1 MEPRLPLLN
10 LKHFEFM
17 DKEKEIAVDESGA
30 RQFKPT
36 FVALKNKNTI
46 YILTFFLLV
55 AGIMSYQGMERE
67 LFPEVVIPYIMV
79 RTVHP
84 GNSPSDMENLITR
97 PIEKELKGLSG
108 VKKMSSASFQ
118 DYSLIIVEFETDV
131 EVKQALQDVKDQVD
145 KAKSELPDN
154 LDQEPVV
161 DDIDFSEFPILN
173 INLSGDYS
181 TFELKKFAE
190 DLQDEFESLRSVREA
205 DIIGVDEREIQINV
219 DPFRLESMDLTF
231 FDVEQALIAENIT
244 LGAGELRVDGTRRS
258 ITTQADYKSMEEIKN
273 TIVSAKDGHI
283 RYVKDVADVVDGFE
297 EKTSISV
304 LNRKPVVT
312 LSVVKRSG
320 ENLLDATEQI
330 FNIIKQRQDD
340 GILPKDLEVVIT
352 DDQSKNIKGQISNL
366 ENSIIMGM
374 LLVILVLYIFMGIR
388 NAIFSGLAIP
398 MSMFISFWILAQLG
412 YTINTM
418 ILFGLLLALGMLVDN
433 AIVVVENVYRLHE
446 EGMKKIDAVKKGV
459 SEIAI
464 PIISS
469 TATTL
474 AAFLPLLLWPG
485 IVGDFMS
492 YMPVTLIIVLASS
505 LFVALILNPVFASRF
520 MKIEDITA
528 KKNHKTIFSIV
539 GGMAVIGVVFY
550 VSEQILWGNILIL
563 PGLITM
569 LNIFAI
575 KPFAVWFQMKGIPK
589 MEDMYEQTLKR
600 SLGNKTSVVLLI
612 SSLLLFIFSIMFFG
626 ARNPNVIFFPDNEP
640 QTIYITT
647 ELPLG
652 TDLDVTDSITKRV
665 EDRLYET
672 IDQYKHIVKSVGI
685 TIGVG
690 KGGLFESNR
699 SPNKSLTTITFVEY
713 EDRDGISTSSIMK
726 ELTKSFEGFLGVK
739 VFIEKEDQGP
749 PVGKPV
755 NIEVSGDDFEQLIAI
770 SQDIIRVIN
779 EDKIG
784 GIEELQMDLNPN
796 KPEMLLEIDREKA
809 RRFGLSTQMVAGTIR
824 TAVYG
829 SNVDKYKE
837 KEDEYEIMVRLDEK
851 YRNNTTQLLN
861 LKIRVE
867 QEGVSYF
874 IPISSVATYKYTS
887 TYEKINRIDNS
898 RVITV
903 YSNINAGYNAN
914 VVNARIREI
923 MDDYNMPVGYKWKM
937 TGEQENQKE
946 TSDFLVGALLLAVA
960 LIAMILITQFNS
972 AIKPLII
979 LGTVLLSTIGVFMGL
994 GTFKMDFV
1002 ILMTGVG
1009 IVSLAGI
1016 VVNNG
1021 IVLIDYIDILRK
1033 QKKKEKGLDLED
1045 RLSLDEEIDCI
1056 IQGGKTRLRPVLL
1069 TAITTVLGLI
1079 PLATGFNFDFFG
1091 LLTELNPNIYFGGDN
1106 ADFWSPMAW
1115 TVIFG
1120 LTTSTV
1126 LTLVMS
1132 PVMFLVAVRVRNHF
1146 WSVRKE

>member
-1 MEPRLPLLN
+1 MAQR
-10 LKHFEFM
+10 K
-17 DKEKEIAVDESGA
+17 DEDVEEHGY
-30 RQFKPT
+30 RKFKPT
-36 FVALKNKNTI
+36 FAALKNKNTI
-46 YILTFFLLV
+46 YLLTFFLFI
-55 AGIMSYQGMERE
+55 AGITSYQSMERE

-79 RTVHP
+79 RTLHP

-97 PIEKELKGLSG
+97 PIEKELKGLNG
-108 VKKMSSASFQ
+108 VKKMSSSSYQ
-118 DYSLIIVEFETDV
+118 DYSLIVVEFETDV

-145 KAKSELPDN
+145 KAKTELPDD
-154 LDQEPVV
+154 LDEDPVV
-161 DDIDFSEFPILN
+161 DDIDFTEFPILN

-181 TFELKKFAE
+181 IYELKKFAE
-190 DLQDEFESLRSVREA
+190 DLQDDFEALRSVREA

-219 DPFRLESMDLTF
+219 DPFRLEAMDLTF
-231 FDVEQALIAENIT
+231 YDVEQALIAENVTI
-244 LGAGELRVDGTRRS
+244 GAGELRIDGTRRS
-258 ITTQADYKSMEEIKN
+258 ITTQADYRSIEEIKN
-273 TIVSAKDGHI
+273 TIVSAKEGHI
-283 RYVKDVADVVDGFE
+283 RYIKDVAEVVDGFE

-304 LNRKPVVT
+304 LNRQPVVT
-312 LSVVKRSG
+312 LSIVKRSG

-330 FNIIKQRQDD
+330 YKIINERQAD
-340 GILPKDLEVVIT
+340 GLLPKDIKIVIT
-352 DDQSKNIKGQISNL
+352 DDQSTSIKDQISNL

-398 MSMFISFWILAQLG
+398 MSMFISFWLLSQFG

-446 EGMKKIDAVKKGV
+446 EGLSKMEAVKNGV

-474 AAFLPLLLWPG
+474 AAFLPLLFWPG

-492 YMPVTLIIVLASS
+492 YMPITLIIVLSSS
-505 LFVALILNPVFASRF
+505 LFVALILNPVFAARF
-520 MKIEDITA
+520 MKIEDIRA
-528 KKNHKTIFSIV
+528 KKNRKVLFSIV
-539 GGMAVIGVVFY
+539 GGMALLGLIFY
-550 VSEQILWGNILIL
+550 TLGSILWGNIFIL
-563 PGLITM
+563 PLLITSI
-569 LNIFAI
+569 NILAT
-575 KPFAVWFQMKGIPK
+575 KPFAIWFQEKGIPL
-589 MEDMYEQTLKR
+589 MENMYEKTLRKA
-600 SLGNKTSVVLLI
+600 LTKNTSVILLI
-612 SSLLLFIFSIMFFG
+612 SSVLLFIFSIIFFSG
-626 ARNPNVIFFPDNEP
+626 SNPNVIFFPENEP
-640 QTIYITT
+640 KTIYVTA

-652 TDLDVTDSITKRV
+652 TDLDMTDSLTLKV
-665 EDRLYET
+665 EDRIYET
-672 IDQYKHIVKSVGI
+672 LNQYEHIVKSVGI
-685 TIGVG
+685 TIGKG
-690 KGGLFESNR
+690 KGGLFEGDR

-713 EDRDGISTSSIMK
+713 EDRHGISTTAIMQ
-726 ELTKSFEGFLGVK
+726 ELTKSFQGFVGAK
-739 VFIEKEDQGP
+739 IFIEKEDEGP
-749 PVGKPV
+749 PVGKPI
-755 NIEVSGDDFEQLIAI
+755 NIEVSGDDFEQLIAT
-770 SQDIIRVIN
+770 SQDIIRLIN
-779 EDKIG
+779 EDKIP
-784 GIEELQMDLNPN
+784 GIEELQMDINPN

-809 RRFGLSTQMVAGTIR
+809 RRFGLSTSMIASTIR

-837 KEDEYEIMVRLDEK
+837 GEDEFEMMVRLAKK
-851 YRNNTTQLLN
+851 YRSSTTQLLN

-867 QEGVSYF
+867 HDGTPYYV
-874 IPISSVATYKYTS
+874 PISSVADYKYTS

-903 YSNINAGYNAN
+903 YSNVNEGYNAN
-914 VVNARIREI
+914 VINARIKELLA
-923 MDDYNMPVGYKWKM
+923 DYPKPKGCKWKM
-937 TGEQENQKE
+937 TGEQESQQE

-960 LIAMILITQFNS
+960 LISMILITQFNS

-994 GTFKMDFV
+994 ATFKMDFV

-1033 QKKKEKGLDLED
+1033 EKKKEKGLKEYQRLPMED
-1045 RLSLDEEIDCI
+1045 EVECI
-1056 IQGGKTRLRPVLL
+1056 IKGGKTRLRPVLL
-1069 TAITTVLGLI
+1069 TAITTILGLV

-1091 LLTELNPNIYFGGDN
+1091 LLNELNPHIYFGGDN
-1106 ADFWSPMAW
+1106 ADFWSPMSW

-1120 LTTSTV
+1120 LSTSTV
-1126 LTLVMS
+1126 LTLIMS
-1132 PVMFLVAVRVRNHF
+1132 PVMFLVAVRLRNRLF
-1146 WSVRKE
+1146 SEKKE